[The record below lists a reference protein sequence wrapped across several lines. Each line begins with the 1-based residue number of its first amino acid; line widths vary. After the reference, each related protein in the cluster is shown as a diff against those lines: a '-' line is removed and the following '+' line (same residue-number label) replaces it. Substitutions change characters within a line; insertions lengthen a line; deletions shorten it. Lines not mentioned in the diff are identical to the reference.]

1 MDMPAPASTLAGDG
15 DAALFAKVARRLLPF
30 LFVCYLIAQVDRMNV
45 GFAKL
50 TMLKDLGF
58 SELVYGIG
66 AGTFFIGY
74 VLFEVPSNIALR
86 KFGAPMWLGRIMI
99 TWGLLSIAM
108 LFVRTPASFYTLR
121 FLIGVAEAG
130 FFPGVIFYLTLWFP
144 AARRT
149 RMTAIFM
156 TAIAVAG
163 VVVGPVSGLIL
174 ETLHDFGGLP
184 GWQWLFIIEG
194 TPAVLLGIACMK
206 RLDAGP
212 ASALWLTPAERDRL
226 AAIVAQDGP
235 AAGPA
240 TGHAPLSSVMT
251 NGRVLALSLVYGCYG
266 TSFFGFVFWLPTI
279 IQSAGIASPL
289 MIGVLSTIPW
299 LVGAAT
305 MLTLASRVSSLRN
318 VGPLLIALALVS
330 AFGWAV
336 SPAALVSMPLAMLCC
351 SLAMAGTMGSLPVFW
366 NLPTAMFTGT
376 AAAAAIALIS
386 ALGNIPG
393 FLSPYLVGWIKTAT
407 GAFDIPM
414 YVFAATM
421 LLAAIVLSFLTRA
434 PAHD

>member
-1 MDMPAPASTLAGDG
+1 MDMPAPAPAHSADT

-30 LFVCYLIAQVDRMNV
+30 LFLCYLIAQVDRMNV

-50 TMLKDLGF
+50 TMLQDLGF

-74 VLFEVPSNIALR
+74 VLFEVPSNMALK
-86 KFGAPMWLGRIMI
+86 KFGAPLWLGRIMI
-99 TWGLLSIAM
+99 SWGLLSMAM
-108 LFVRTPASFYTLR
+108 LFVRTPATFYTLR

-194 TPAVLLGIACMK
+194 APAVLLGIITLR

-212 ASALWLTPAERDRL
+212 QAAKWLEPAERARL
-226 AAIVAQDGP
+226 IQLVSQDQP
-235 AAGPA
+235 
-240 TGHAPLSSVMT
+240 TSDHAPLSSVMT

-279 IQSAGIASPL
+279 IQNAGVASPL
-289 MIGVLSTIPW
+289 AIGILSTIPW
-299 LVGAAT
+299 LVGAVT
-305 MLTLASRVSSLRN
+305 MLTLAARASGLRN
-318 VGPLLIALALVS
+318 VTPLLIVLALLS
-330 AFGWAV
+330 ALGWAI
-336 SPAALVSMPLAMLCC
+336 SPAALVNMPLAMLCC
-351 SLAMAGTMGSLPVFW
+351 SLAMAGTMGSLPLFW

-414 YVFAATM
+414 YLFAATM
-421 LLAAIVLSFLTRA
+421 LLAAIVLTFLTRA

>member
-1 MDMPAPASTLAGDG
+1 MDMPAPAPAHSADT

-30 LFVCYLIAQVDRMNV
+30 LFLCYLIAQVDRMNV

-50 TMLKDLGF
+50 TMLQDLGF

-74 VLFEVPSNIALR
+74 VLFEVPSNMALK
-86 KFGAPMWLGRIMI
+86 KFGAPLWLGRIMI
-99 TWGLLSIAM
+99 SWGLLSMAM
-108 LFVRTPASFYTLR
+108 LFVRTPATFYILR

-194 TPAVLLGIACMK
+194 APAVLLGIITLR

-212 ASALWLTPAERDRL
+212 QAAKWLEPAERARL
-226 AAIVAQDGP
+226 IQLVSQDQP
-235 AAGPA
+235 
-240 TGHAPLSSVMT
+240 TSGHAPLSSVMT

-279 IQSAGIASPL
+279 IQNAGVASPL
-289 MIGVLSTIPW
+289 AIGILSTIPW
-299 LVGAAT
+299 LVGAVT
-305 MLTLASRVSSLRN
+305 MLTLAARASGLRN
-318 VGPLLIALALVS
+318 VTPLLIVLALLS
-330 AFGWAV
+330 ALGWAI
-336 SPAALVSMPLAMLCC
+336 SPAALVNMPLAMLCC
-351 SLAMAGTMGSLPVFW
+351 SLAMAGTMGSLPLFW

-414 YVFAATM
+414 YLFAATM
-421 LLAAIVLSFLTRA
+421 LLAAIVLTFLTRA

>member
-1 MDMPAPASTLAGDG
+1 MDMPAPASAPVHDP
-15 DAALFAKVARRLLPF
+15 DAALFSKVARRLLPF

-108 LFVRTPASFYTLR
+108 LFVRTPTSFYTLR

-156 TAIAVAG
+156 SAIAVAG

-194 TPAVLLGIACMK
+194 APAVVLGIITMR

-212 ASALWLTPAERDRL
+212 LSAKWLEPAERHRV
-226 AAIVAQDGP
+226 AEIVAQDGP
-235 AAGPA
+235 TTA
-240 TGHAPLSSVMT
+240 HAPLSTVMT

-289 MIGVLSTIPW
+289 AIGILSTIPW

-318 VGPLLIALALVS
+318 VGPLLIVLALIS
-330 AFGWAV
+330 ALGWAV

-366 NLPTAMFTGT
+366 NMPTAMFTGT

>member
-1 MDMPAPASTLAGDG
+1 MPVHAGATD
-15 DAALFAKVARRLLPF
+15 DALYAKVARRLLPF
-30 LFVCYLIAQVDRMNV
+30 LFICYLIAQVDRMNV

-86 KFGAPMWLGRIMI
+86 KFGAPLWLGRIMI

-108 LFVRTPASFYTLR
+108 LFVRSPASFYTLR

-156 TAIAVAG
+156 SAIAVAG

-174 ETLHDFGGLP
+174 QTLHDFMGLP

-194 TPAVLLGIACMK
+194 APAVLLGIVTMR
-206 RLDAGP
+206 RLDTGP
-212 ASALWLTPAERDRL
+212 LTAKWLEPHERERL
-226 AAIVAQDGP
+226 AECVAQDGP
-235 AAGPA
+235 SAGHP
-240 TGHAPLSSVMT
+240 PLRSVMT

-289 MIGVLSTIPW
+289 TIGILSTIPW

-305 MLTLASRVSSLRN
+305 MLTLASRVAQLRN
-318 VGPLLIALALVS
+318 VGPLLIVLSVVS
-330 AFGWAV
+330 AIGWAA
-336 SPAALVSMPLAMLCC
+336 SPLTLFSLPVAMACC

-366 NLPTAMFTGT
+366 NLPTAMFRGT

-393 FLSPYLVGWIKTAT
+393 FISPYFVGWIKTVT
-407 GAFDIPM
+407 GSFDIPM

-421 LLAAIVLSFLTRA
+421 LLAAIVLAFLTRA

>member
-1 MDMPAPASTLAGDG
+1 MDMPAPAPAHSADT

-30 LFVCYLIAQVDRMNV
+30 LFLCYLIAQVDRMNV

-50 TMLKDLGF
+50 TMLQDLGF

-74 VLFEVPSNIALR
+74 VLFEVPSNMALR

-99 TWGLLSIAM
+99 SWGVLSMAM
-108 LFVRTPASFYTLR
+108 LFVRTPATFYTMR

-156 TAIAVAG
+156 SAIAVAG

-194 TPAVLLGIACMK
+194 APAVVLGIITMR

-212 ASALWLTPAERDRL
+212 QTAKWLKPSERARL
-226 AAIVAQDGP
+226 SQLVSQDQP
-235 AAGPA
+235 
-240 TGHAPLSSVMT
+240 TSTHAPLSSVMT

-279 IQSAGIASPL
+279 IQNAGIASPL
-289 MIGVLSTIPW
+289 TIGVLSTIPW

-305 MLTLASRVSSLRN
+305 MLTLAFRASTLRN
-318 VGPLLIALALVS
+318 VTPLLIGLALVS
-330 AFGWAV
+330 ALGWAI

-351 SLAMAGTMGSLPVFW
+351 SVAMAGTMGSLPLFW
-366 NLPTAMFTGT
+366 NLPTAMFTGS

-393 FLSPYLVGWIKTAT
+393 FLSPYLVGWIKTTT

-414 YVFAATM
+414 YLFAATM
-421 LLAAIVLSFLTRA
+421 LLAAIVLTFLTRA

>member
-1 MDMPAPASTLAGDG
+1 M
-15 DAALFAKVARRLLPF
+15 LFAKVARRLLPF
-30 LFVCYLIAQVDRMNV
+30 LFLCYLIAQVDRMNV

-50 TMLKDLGF
+50 TMLQDLGF

-74 VLFEVPSNIALR
+74 VLFEVPSNMALK

-99 TWGLLSIAM
+99 SWGLLSMAM
-108 LFVRTPASFYTLR
+108 LFVRSPATFYTMR

-194 TPAVLLGIACMK
+194 APAVVLGIITLR

-212 ASALWLTPAERDRL
+212 QAAKWLEPGERARL
-226 AAIVAQDGP
+226 SELVSQDQP
-235 AAGPA
+235 SS
-240 TGHAPLSSVMT
+240 GHAPLSSVMT

-279 IQSAGIASPL
+279 IQNAGIASPL
-289 MIGVLSTIPW
+289 TIGVLSSIPW

-305 MLTLASRVSSLRN
+305 MLTLAFRASTLRN
-318 VGPLLIALALVS
+318 VTPLLIGLALVS
-330 AFGWAV
+330 ALGWAI

-351 SLAMAGTMGSLPVFW
+351 SLAMAGTMGSLPLFW
-366 NLPTAMFTGT
+366 NLPTAMFTGS

-414 YVFAATM
+414 YLFAATM
-421 LLAAIVLSFLTRA
+421 LLAAIVLTFLTRA

>member
-1 MDMPAPASTLAGDG
+1 MERSLPLDTSARIADTD
-15 DAALFAKVARRLLPF
+15 DALYSKVARRLLPF

-99 TWGLLSIAM
+99 TWGVLSIAM
-108 LFVRTPASFYTLR
+108 LFVRTPTTFYTLR

-174 ETLHDFGGLP
+174 ETMHDFGGLP
-184 GWQWLFIIEG
+184 GWQWLFILEG
-194 TPAVLLGIACMK
+194 APAVLLGIVTIF
-206 RLDAGP
+206 RLDTGP
-212 ASALWLTPAERDRL
+212 QTAKWLAPAERERIATL
-226 AAIVAQDGP
+226 VAKDGP
-235 AAGPA
+235 AA
-240 TGHAPLSSVMT
+240 THAPLSSVLT

-289 MIGVLSTIPW
+289 MIGILSTIPW

-305 MLTLASRVSSLRN
+305 MLTLASRVSALRN
-318 VGPLLIALALVS
+318 VGPLLIVLALVS
-330 AFGWAV
+330 AVGWAA
-336 SPAALVSMPLAMLCC
+336 SPLTLFSLPVAMLFC

-393 FLSPYLVGWIKTAT
+393 FISPYLVGWIKTVT
-407 GAFDIPM
+407 GSFDIPM
-414 YVFAATM
+414 YVFAGTM
-421 LLAAIVLSFLTRA
+421 LLAAVVLSFLTRA
-434 PAHD
+434 SDHD